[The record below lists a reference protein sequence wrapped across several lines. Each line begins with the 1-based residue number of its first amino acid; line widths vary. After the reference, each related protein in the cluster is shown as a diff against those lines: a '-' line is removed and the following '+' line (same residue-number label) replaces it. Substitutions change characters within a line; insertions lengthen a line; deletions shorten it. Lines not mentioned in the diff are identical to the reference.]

1 MSLTQRLIGRCAILD
16 SKNDLVKVDL
26 TGFVRRLVLFD
37 RFILES
43 VRLKELPFLLNV
55 FGYDGFTALIQS
67 GAFTIHCDAFTIGQ
81 TGQLKVLQSRVKKGL
96 LPLCSYAFSTVRIPD
111 WYSYID
117 ECLRILD
124 SLTSISRTQR
134 NTLKNLITSS
144 AVRYPSDFGTIT
156 LAQLKT
162 DLAANRPVIGLLVKN
177 TIAERIGAAVS
188 KHDIILQVQQID
200 DSDFRVETDIASQLH
215 LSELD
220 THKVI
225 ERALLA
231 AGGLNQRIETMRTY
245 SAISGFLPEEIPL
258 FAEKLDFLVN
268 ALLPQRQEER
278 FQRILTI
285 KGLPELDRVDEDT
298 RIDADKLLKIRDSV
312 ECREFR
318 AWLSTIDY
326 ASDSEI
332 REKVNSLHSK
342 FSALTHTR
350 PGTDLRFAA
359 VTGIGFVPIIGTGLG
374 VLFGVLDQ
382 FLLEKVFPYSG
393 PASFINRLYPSIFK
407 NP

>member
-16 SKNDLVKVDL
+16 SKNDLVTVDL
-26 TGFVRRLVLFD
+26 TGLVRRLVLFD
-37 RFILES
+37 KFILES

-55 FGYDGFTALIQS
+55 FGYDGFIALIQC
-67 GAFTIHCDAFTIGQ
+67 GDFTIHCDAFTIGQ
-81 TGQLKVLQSRVKKGL
+81 TGQAKVLKSRVKKGL
-96 LPLCSYAFSTVRIPD
+96 LPLCSYAFSTVRISD

-117 ECLRILD
+117 GCLRILD
-124 SLTSISRTQR
+124 PLTSISSPQR

-144 AVRYPSDFGTIT
+144 AARYPSDFGTTT
-156 LAQLKT
+156 LTQLKT
-162 DLAANRPVIGLLVKN
+162 DLAANRPVIGLLVKK
-177 TIAERIGAAVS
+177 TLAEQMSAAV
-188 KHDIILQVQQID
+188 KGDIILRVHQID
-200 DSDFRVETDIASQLH
+200 DSDFRVETDIAERLH

-220 THKVI
+220 THKAI

-231 AGGLNQRIETMRTY
+231 AGGLNQRIEQMQTY
-245 SAISGFLPEEIPL
+245 SAISGFLPEEVPL
-258 FAEKLDFLVN
+258 FAERLDFLVN

-285 KGLPELDRVDEDT
+285 KGLPKLDQVDADT

-318 AWLSTIDY
+318 AWLSMIDY

-332 REKVNSLHSK
+332 RERVNSLHSK
-342 FSALTHTR
+342 VSGLMHTK
-350 PGTDLRFAA
+350 PGTDLRFAT

-374 VLFGVLDQ
+374 VLFGALDH